1 MTYIEQQT
9 IPIIDIA
16 PYLGRSAEGKQQVA
30 REVGRA
36 CEEIGFL
43 MITGH
48 SVSADLIEK
57 TYALAREF
65 FDLPVE
71 EKLKVHT
78 TPAGVGYMPLQ
89 LESLAASLGQKTPAD
104 LKESM
109 NIGRD
114 FEQDRWPA
122 FPAEAKPTWIA
133 YFQALEALAAQIM
146 RIFAL
151 ALDLPEYYF
160 DDKIDRPNAFFR
172 MINYPDQLAEPE
184 PGQLRA
190 GEHTDYGS
198 LTILRIEDAPGG
210 LQVRNRAGEWVD
222 VKAVPGAFVINIGD
236 MMQHWTNDRWVST
249 LHRVVNPPRDKQL
262 GSRRQSLVFF
272 HSPNSDTLLTCIESC
287 CGREHPPKYAPIEAG
302 EYLDNKSRRTR
313 EARPGM
319 G

>member
-1 MTYIEQQT
+1 MTTATQRN

-16 PYLGRSAEGKQQVA
+16 PFLAGSPEGKQQVA
-30 REVGRA
+30 REVGRI
-36 CEEIGFL
+36 CEEIGFFL
-43 MITGH
+43 VTGH
-48 SVSADLIEK
+48 GIGEELIAK
-57 TYALAREF
+57 TYNLAREF

-71 EKLKVHT
+71 EKLLVRT
-78 TPAGVGYMPLQ
+78 TPAGVGYMPIE
-89 LESLAASLGQKTPAD
+89 LEALAASLGNVTPAD

-114 FEQDRWPA
+114 FAQDLWPA
-122 FPAEAKPTWIA
+122 APAEARATWIA
-133 YFQALEALAAQIM
+133 YFQALEALAGQIM

-151 ALDLPEYYF
+151 ALDLPEHYF
-160 DDKIDRPNAFFR
+160 DDKIDNPNAFFR
-172 MINYPDQLAEPE
+172 MINYPNQEKDPE

-190 GEHTDYGS
+190 GEHSDYGS

-222 VKAVPGAFVINIGD
+222 VVAVPGAFVVNIGD

-249 LHRVVNPPRDKQL
+249 LHRVVNPPRDKRL

-272 HSPNSDTLLTCIESC
+272 HSPNADTLLTCIESC
-287 CGREHPPKYAPIEAG
+287 QGPDNPPKYAPVSAG
-302 EYLDNKSRRTR
+302 EYLGRKSRRTR
-313 EARPGM
+313 EAG